1 MKKRV
6 LIGYAECGSGHK
18 SASEYIKEYF
28 DEFNKYEVMVI
39 NLSDYYEYASK
50 MGSKFIKHTIK
61 SEFLYNIFYGLFN
74 NKLAS
79 KGNYK
84 LCIKSFDSKE
94 LRDDISRFNPDI
106 VISTHFYFSYM
117 TAFYNKEKVINSKI
131 ITVITDLLHHD
142 WWTINHKDIDY
153 FVVSNDIVKN
163 KLSKSNIPNDKI
175 LSYGVP
181 IHMESLINL
190 DDKDFVLKKYSLT
203 GNKPIYLFFSDG
215 SDISLEY
222 LKTILKKKLLIDI
235 IFITGKN
242 KSLKL
247 RCENYL
253 IKYNIKNVLVL
264 GQTKDVYNLINISNL
279 VITKPTLNTL
289 NDCMFMKKPC
299 ILLPG
304 VSVQDNYNSKY
315 MSKNHYAVKVR
326 GPKGLARKIK
336 ISLTYPFIVKSMINK
351 LNKIDTKDSCKKIY
365 ELTNK
370 ILKEK

>member
-1 MKKRV
+1 
-6 LIGYAECGSGHK
+6 
-18 SASEYIKEYF
+18 
-28 DEFNKYEVMVI
+28 MVI

>member
-18 SASEYIKEYF
+18 SASEYIKKYF

-163 KLSKSNIPNDKI
+163 KLSKSNIPDDKI

-235 IFITGKN
+235 IFITGMN

-315 MSKNHYAVKVR
+315 MTKNHYAVKVR

-336 ISLTYPFIVKSMINK
+336 ISLTYPFIIKSMINK

>member
-18 SASEYIKEYF
+18 SASEYIKKYF

-163 KLSKSNIPNDKI
+163 KLSKSNIPDDKI

-315 MSKNHYAVKVR
+315 MTKNHYAVKVR

-336 ISLTYPFIVKSMINK
+336 ISLTYPFIIKSMINK

>member
-18 SASEYIKEYF
+18 SASEYIKKYF

-163 KLSKSNIPNDKI
+163 KLSKSNIPDDKI

-315 MSKNHYAVKVR
+315 MTKNHYAVKVR